1 MLVVAFNV
9 AVGVMVFQLACDLFS
24 LGIQTFLLRR
34 RPLPPV
40 DNAWLNRVVGD
51 LPMREAPARARV
63 VGSFDHPDQTAT
75 TNQ

>member
-40 DNAWLNRVVGD
+40 DTEWLNRIVAD
-51 LPMREAPARARV
+51 LPDA
-63 VGSFDHPDQTAT
+63 GSPGASASGR
-75 TNQ
+75 